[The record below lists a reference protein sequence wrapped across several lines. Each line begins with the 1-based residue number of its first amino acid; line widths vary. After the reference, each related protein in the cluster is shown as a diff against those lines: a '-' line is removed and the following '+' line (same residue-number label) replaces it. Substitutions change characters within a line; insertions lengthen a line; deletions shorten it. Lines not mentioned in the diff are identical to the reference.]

1 MEEILLAPATFD
13 IAVLI
18 VVLIIA
24 TGILSLIA
32 KYKK

>member
-13 IAVLI
+13 IAILI

-24 TGILSLIA
+24 TGTLSLIA